1 VIPTI
6 VFVTFLVYCA
16 VRIGWDP
23 VQTYNR
29 ANPRATEAK
38 LQQYRDVNGLYDGFG
53 GYVRGYARWL
63 WQFVQGPSE
72 WPRSIKGRAEVW
84 PPLRY
89 AIFNT
94 LRLAG
99 ISLVL
104 GVSLGLTVGTLAAR
118 KPNGWFDR
126 TANLSA
132 FFLVAVPP
140 FVSAVVLK
148 LVFAVEL
155 KWLPDGRIYPPGHRG
170 FDLVLMIKHLVLPV
184 TVVAIQTIAAYS
196 RFMRASLLDV
206 RSSDFVR
213 TARSKG
219 LSESKI
225 LFRHGVRNALI
236 PVVTLLGIDVGAL
249 LGGLI
254 ITENIFNYPGMGS
267 YFISAQF
274 DGDFPRLMPYLVII
288 VTSVL
293 LLNLL
298 ADLSYAYLDP
308 RIRLE

>member
-1 VIPTI
+1 
-6 VFVTFLVYCA
+6 
-16 VRIGWDP
+16 
-23 VQTYNR
+23 
-29 ANPRATEAK
+29 
-38 LQQYRDVNGLYDGFG
+38 
-53 GYVRGYARWL
+53 
-63 WQFVQGPSE
+63 
-72 WPRSIKGRAEVW
+72 
-84 PPLRY
+84 
-89 AIFNT
+89 
-94 LRLAG
+94 
-99 ISLVL
+99 
-104 GVSLGLTVGTLAAR
+104 
-118 KPNGWFDR
+118 
-126 TANLSA
+126 
-132 FFLVAVPP
+132 
-140 FVSAVVLK
+140 VSAVVLK